1 MTYTDWFPG
10 FDGGSMKQPTA
21 DLEVD
26 NKTGIAIT
34 QDCIELRNYTDPPL
48 RTDTT
53 SVMKSAPLFSPT
65 SVKLK
70 VNICS

>member
-34 QDCIELRNYTDPPL
+34 QDCIELRKLYGSSLANRHYFSDEVC
-48 RTDTT
+48 
-53 SVMKSAPLFSPT
+53 SVVQPYICETKSKHL
-65 SVKLK
+65 
-70 VNICS
+70 